1 MQYFW
6 YDNKVMQVFI
16 CKINLRKLEYY
27 KCLTFKHINLIA
39 YGRDLCKAR
48 QVLDLRRQI

>member
-6 YDNKVMQVFI
+6 YDNKGMQVFI

-27 KCLTFKHINLIA
+27 KYLTFKHMGVIYVTPIIKQ
-39 YGRDLCKAR
+39 GEF
-48 QVLDLRRQI
+48 